1 MRVNMT
7 EILTNAT
14 ELHFRIWSEFHTMP
28 GLRLTFG
35 QACRLLGGTPTEVA
49 EALQDLVDASLLRQV
64 GPYYIRA
71 DFGRFTA

>member
-1 MRVNMT
+1 MT

-35 QACRLLGGTPTEVA
+35 QACRLLGGKPTEVA
-49 EALQDLVDASLLRQV
+49 EALQDLVEASVLRQV

-71 DFGRFTA
+71 DIGRFTA